1 MNTFS
6 FVGYLK
12 PAKNSETRKN
22 FEVQTYDSG
31 WMSERLRFTVVAG
44 DNTHFVEINAGRWK
58 QEDKN
63 VIYGFTKGDANKK
76 GEAVQIPWS
85 QRNSESVIEKM
96 AGWKIFTI
104 DLDTYQH
111 RKEVEE
117 SGDTEAIEKS
127 NKKRKHFLAGTEFC
141 EYVNKVI
148 NSEKIKDVKFR
159 VSGNVNYTYSE
170 NKDRYYSTYE
180 VTKIYRVDDSVEP
193 SSEVN
198 IDFYF
203 AENCIDSTDYDET
216 GKAIVSGWTPFYDST
231 TKKNWYCP
239 ITLAMRFGTDD
250 KGKKQLKGWNKIFGK
265 FEDDEIRRI
274 VLSCEQINGA
284 QKVDISYEDL
294 DEDTRDNID
303 FGIITLEDAIRDL
316 GGQMYGDRIQEI
328 RISKPGRGFSKGS
341 ETTMY
346 SLDDMKQKPVK
357 EIVSKAEDDDEEKD
371 EEEPDIDLFSDDEDD
386 L

>member
-1 MNTFS
+1 MSNTFS

-12 PAKNSETRKN
+12 PVKNSENRKN
-22 FEVQTYDSG
+22 FDIKYYDSG
-31 WMSERLRFTVVAG
+31 WMSERLRFMVQAD
-44 DNTHFVEINAGRWK
+44 DNTHFVEINAGKWK
-58 QEDKN
+58 DDSKN
-63 VIYGFTKGDANKK
+63 VIYGYTKGDANKK

-96 AGWKIFTI
+96 AGFKIMTV

-111 RKEVEE
+111 RKDVED
-117 SGDTEAIEKS
+117 SGDVEAIAKS
-127 NKKRKHFLAGTEFC
+127 NNKRKHFLAGTEFC
-141 EYVNKVI
+141 EYVNKLV
-148 NSEKIKDVKFR
+148 NNEKVKDVKFR
-159 VSGNVNYTYSE
+159 VNGNVTYIYSE
-170 NKDRYYSTYE
+170 KNDRYYSTFE
-180 VTKIYRVDDSVEP
+180 VNKIYRVDDSVEP

-203 AENCIDSTDYDET
+203 GKDCVDADDYDET
-216 GKAIVSGWTPFYDST
+216 GHAIVNGWTPFYDGN

-250 KGKKQLKGWNKIFGK
+250 KGKKQLKGWKKIFDK
-265 FEDDEIRRI
+265 FEDEEIRRI
-274 VLSCEQINGA
+274 VLTCDQINGA
-284 QKVDISYEDL
+284 QKVDISYDDL

-303 FGIITLEDAIRDL
+303 FGIISLEDVIKDL

-328 RISKPGRGFSKGS
+328 RINKPGRGFTKGS

-346 SLDDMKQKPVK
+346 TVDDMNKKPVR
-357 EIVSKAEDDDEEKD
+357 EIASKVEDNDEED
-371 EEEPDIDLFSDDEDD
+371 EDIDLFDDE

>member
-12 PAKNSETRKN
+12 PSKNSEDRKN
-22 FEVQTYDSG
+22 FEVKTYDSG
-31 WMSERLRFTVVAG
+31 WMSERLRFMVVAG
-44 DNTHFVEINAGRWK
+44 DNTHFVEVNAGRWK

-63 VIYGFTKGDANKK
+63 VIYGYTKGDANKK

-85 QRNSESVIEKM
+85 QRNSESVIDNM
-96 AGWKIFTI
+96 AGWKVFTV

-111 RKEVEE
+111 RKEVED
-117 SGDTEAIEKS
+117 SGDTEAIAKS
-127 NKKRKHFLAGTEFC
+127 HSKRKHFLAGTEFC
-141 EYVNKVI
+141 EYVNKVV
-148 NSEKIKDVKFR
+148 NSEKVKDVKFR
-159 VSGNVNYTYSE
+159 VSGNINYTYSE

-180 VTKIYRVDDSVEP
+180 VTKIYRVDDSVEL

-203 AENCIDSTDYDET
+203 TENAVDSDDYDET
-216 GKAIVSGWTPFYDST
+216 GKAIINGWTPFYDSS

-239 ITLAMRFGTDD
+239 LTLAMRFGTDD
-250 KGKKQLKGWNKIFGK
+250 KGKKQLKGWKKIFEK

-274 VLSCEQINGA
+274 LLSCEQINGA
-284 QKVDISYEDL
+284 QRVDVTYDDL
-294 DEDTRDNID
+294 SEDTRDMID
-303 FGIITLEDAIRDL
+303 FGIISLEDAIRDA

-328 RISKPGRGFSKGS
+328 RINKPGRGFTKGS

-346 SLDDMKQKPVK
+346 TVDDMNKKPVR
-357 EIVSKAEDDDEEKD
+357 EIAAKVEADDD
-371 EEEPDIDLFSDDEDD
+371 DIDLFSDDDE